1 MAKREEILVDA
12 VENLLRIRNECSCVV
27 FGECGHADLTVKQ
40 VACLKLID
48 REGDITF
55 SRLAEI
61 TRTSPPTVTEMVNRL
76 VRLGYLEKCPCPED
90 GRAVYVTAT
99 PKALAFRDD
108 FDAISGELRNVIL
121 AGFSDEEATNLA
133 SLLERAAENFN

>member
-61 TRTSPPTVTEMVNRL
+61 TRTSPPTVTEMVNRCARMECVYRERSPDDRRVQYIRLTEKGRQIARAERTALTQL
-76 VRLGYLEKCPCPED
+76 VERMVRSLDHRELDLLVEILEKV
-90 GRAVYVTAT
+90 R
-99 PKALAFRDD
+99 
-108 FDAISGELRNVIL
+108 
-121 AGFSDEEATNLA
+121 
-133 SLLERAAENFN
+133 